1 MALSRPVAN
10 KVWNGATST
19 GVSGLGGADTG
30 IGGIAHFGTP
40 VTQVAALISNT
51 ATGGITADIEAVAGG
66 STGWSTIHTFAAGES
81 SGSQIVNST
90 VQFVVDKARLNIS
103 ANTST
108 GLLQVWLAGA

>member
-19 GVSGLGGADTG
+19 GVSGQGGANTG
-30 IGGIAHFGTP
+30 IGGVVQFGVP
-40 VTQVAALISNT
+40 VTQIAAVISNS
-51 ATGGITADIEAVAGG
+51 ATGGITADIEAVVGG
-66 STGWSTIHTFAAGES
+66 STGWSIIHSFAAGES

-103 ANTST
+103 DNTST